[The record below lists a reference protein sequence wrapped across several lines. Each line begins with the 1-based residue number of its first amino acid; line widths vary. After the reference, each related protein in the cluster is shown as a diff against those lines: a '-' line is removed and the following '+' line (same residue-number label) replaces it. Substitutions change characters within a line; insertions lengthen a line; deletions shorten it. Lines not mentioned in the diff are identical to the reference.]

1 MKRVEIIYGGASN
14 EKEISYLTAKSIYEH
29 IDTDLYNSGLTDL
42 SKFDPDNF
50 DNETIF
56 FIAVHGE
63 GGEDGKI
70 QTLLENKKRKF
81 TGSSSESCILTWD
94 KVATKRALIANDILT
109 PQFKSIKNN
118 EHFDFN
124 DSFFAE
130 NEHYFVKPNFNG
142 SSYGIS
148 KVSDK
153 KFNEA
158 LKEAKNYS
166 NEVIIEKSFNGPEY
180 TVALLKGKPL
190 TPLQI
195 LHDPIRGFYDYEAK
209 YNSQNTQKIKIEDE
223 SIVKRL
229 KEISEKVF
237 DCLNCKTWARVDFV
251 SEGEKLAVIEINSV
265 PGFTAKSLFPL
276 AAKYSGIE
284 LSLIHI
290 SEPTRLV

>member
-118 EHFDFN
+118 EQFDFN
-124 DSFFAE
+124 NSFFAE

-158 LKEAKNYS
+158 LKEAKKYS
-166 NEVIIEKSFNGPEY
+166 TEVIIEKSFNGPEY
-180 TVALLKGKPL
+180 TVAVLKGKPL

-284 LSLIHI
+284 YKELISLII
-290 SEPTRLV
+290 EDC

>member
-29 IDTDLYNSGLTDL
+29 IDTDLYNPGLTDL

-94 KVATKRALIANDILT
+94 KVATKRTLIANDILT

-166 NEVIIEKSFNGPEY
+166 TEVIIEKSFNGPEY

-195 LHDPIRGFYDYEAK
+195 LHDPMRGFYDYEAK

-229 KEISEKVF
+229 EEISEKVF
-237 DCLNCKTWARVDFV
+237 DCLNCKAWARVDFV

-284 LSLIHI
+284 YKELISLII
-290 SEPTRLV
+290 EDC

>member
-29 IDTDLYNSGLTDL
+29 IDTDLYNPGLTDL

-50 DNETIF
+50 DSETIF

-81 TGSSSESCILTWD
+81 TGSSAESCILTWD

-118 EHFDFN
+118 ERFDFN

-166 NEVIIEKSFNGPEY
+166 TEVIIEKSFNGPEY

-284 LSLIHI
+284 YKELISLII
-290 SEPTRLV
+290 EDC

>member
-14 EKEISYLTAKSIYEH
+14 EKEISHLTAKSIFEH
-29 IDTDLYNSGLTDL
+29 IDTDLYNPGLTDL

-81 TGSSSESCILTWD
+81 TGSGSESCILTWD
-94 KVATKRALIANDILT
+94 KVASKRTLAANDILT
-109 PQFKSIKNN
+109 PKFKSIKKN

-166 NEVIIEKSFNGPEY
+166 SEVIIEKSFNGPEY

-223 SIVKRL
+223 TIVKRL

-237 DCLNCKTWARVDFV
+237 ECLNCKTWARVDFV

-284 LSLIHI
+284 YKELISLII
-290 SEPTRLV
+290 EDC

>member
-14 EKEISYLTAKSIYEH
+14 EKEISYLSAKSIYEH
-29 IDTDLYNSGLTDL
+29 IDTDLYNPGLTDL

-70 QTLLENKKRKF
+70 QTQLENKKRKF
-81 TGSSSESCILTWD
+81 TGSSSESCIVTWD

-284 LSLIHI
+284 YKELISLII
-290 SEPTRLV
+290 EDC

>member
-94 KVATKRALIANDILT
+94 KVATKRTLIANDILT

-158 LKEAKNYS
+158 LKEAKKYS
-166 NEVIIEKSFNGPEY
+166 TEVIIEKSFNGPEY

-229 KEISEKVF
+229 KEISEEVF
-237 DCLNCKTWARVDFV
+237 ECLNCKTWARVDFV

-284 LSLIHI
+284 YKELISLII
-290 SEPTRLV
+290 EDC